1 MSGSLLGLF
10 PRQGGRRR
18 RAVPPGGGGPAEGL
32 PEPRRHRGVFLS
44 VRGVR
49 HRRRCPRRAPVPAVG
64 SDTEK
69 SSSAAHPGR
78 VRWLLLPGLGP
89 VSPMCCSVLCLV
101 TCLALFSSA
110 SLTRLLTG
118 TSFLP
123 FFFFF
128 FLIYFAFLASSRVRF
143 TSGAAMCLALH
154 FGCACPSLPGT
165 EGASRQNVPT
175 KLGQT
180 PRQSRTTSPDTN
192 QQSITTPVHKF
203 FFEVKH
209 LKLPGAS

>member
-10 PRQGGRRR
+10 PRRGGRRR
-18 RAVPPGGGGPAEGL
+18 RAIPPGGGGPAEGL
-32 PEPRRHRGVFLS
+32 PSVPELRRHRGVFLPI
-44 VRGVR
+44 RGAR

-78 VRWLLLPGLGP
+78 VRWLLPGLGP

-110 SLTRLLTG
+110 SLTQLFTG

-128 FLIYFAFLASSRVRF
+128 FLNLFRFFGELARAFHIWSSNVLSSALWLRLPLSARHRGSF
-143 TSGAAMCLALH
+143 PAKRAHQAGTNTAA
-154 FGCACPSLPGT
+154 
-165 EGASRQNVPT
+165 E
-175 KLGQT
+175 
-180 PRQSRTTSPDTN
+180 QS
-192 QQSITTPVHKF
+192 
-203 FFEVKH
+203 H
-209 LKLPGAS
+209 LS